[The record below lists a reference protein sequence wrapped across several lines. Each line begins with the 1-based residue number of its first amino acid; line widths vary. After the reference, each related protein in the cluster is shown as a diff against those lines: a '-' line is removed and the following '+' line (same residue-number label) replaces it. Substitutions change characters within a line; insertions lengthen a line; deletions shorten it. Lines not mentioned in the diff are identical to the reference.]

1 MITTKPELDWIV
13 LDGWYRNKLVGF
25 DQVRGLFRARLN
37 GETMFIGRAAAQDS
51 SLKSRLDA
59 YRRRYG
65 TGRNHYAGQMIY
77 DHRAEIV
84 MGIAVL
90 DLPAFE
96 INRLAEDLI
105 EKHQPPWNMST
116 DRFRS

>member
-1 MITTKPELDWIV
+1 MTTTKPELNWKA

-25 DQVRGLFRARLN
+25 GQVRGLIRVSLDGRI
-37 GETMFIGRAAAQDS
+37 MFIGRAAAMGS

-59 YRRRYG
+59 YSKPYG
-65 TGRNHYAGQMIY
+65 TGRNHYAGKMIY
-77 DHRAEIV
+77 AHRAEIL
-84 MGIAVL
+84 MEYAVL

-96 INRLAEDLI
+96 INQLADDLI
-105 EKHQPPWNMST
+105 EMHEPPWNMQT